1 VEAWPER
8 YVLEPKDV
16 MEIEAEVVSEDREA
30 FYVIVTDAGL
40 QIYPEAGTAERVW
53 INGEPAQENWEG
65 AT

>member
-1 VEAWPER
+1 M
-8 YVLEPKDV
+8 LEPGDV
-16 MEIEAEVVSEDREA
+16 MEIEAEVVNDDREA
-30 FYVIVTDAGL
+30 FYVVVTKDGL